1 LRGRRRRRKRRSNK
15 LTEILLETV
24 LGTSEVGL
32 FALATDRYLI
42 ISKHVNPSKRRV
54 FEEALGVRSAAT
66 SLSAS
71 ILISPFAAGNSNGL
85 LLSSLTLDTE
95 IEEVRGQLPD
105 LNIARLDS
113 KYTAVGNL
121 IACNDKGAL
130 ASSLLGRQALKTV
143 GDVLGV
149 EAVPATI
156 AGRTYVGSLCAATNQ
171 GALVFLEAR
180 DEDLKL
186 IEDVLRVPAAVG
198 TVDGG
203 VKFPRSG
210 LVANSR
216 GVIVGAR
223 TTGPEL
229 MTISRIFYGR

>member
-1 LRGRRRRRKRRSNK
+1 

-32 FALATDRYLI
+32 FALATDRYLV
-42 ISKHVNPSKRRV
+42 ISKHVNPSKRKV
-54 FEEALGVRSAAT
+54 FETALGVVSIAT
-66 SLSAS
+66 SLSDS

-85 LLSSLTLDTE
+85 LLSPLTLDN
-95 IEEVRGQLPD
+95 EVEKVRSQLPD
-105 LNIARLDS
+105 LNIDRLDS
-113 KYTAVGNL
+113 KYTAIGNL
-121 IACNDKGAL
+121 IVCNDRGAL

-156 AGRTYVGSLCAATNQ
+156 AGRTYVGSLCAATNT
-171 GALVFLEAR
+171 GALVFLGA
-180 DEDLKL
+180 DEDDLKL
-186 IEDVLRVPAAVG
+186 VEDVLKVPAALG

-229 MTISRIFYGR
+229 MTISRVFQR